1 MYRRTLKRVFL
12 GFLFLLILVSLFGRV
27 SFAASNAGQTAA
39 DFLLIGVGARAAG
52 MGGANSAVSDG
63 VDAAYWNPAGLTSVN
78 RGEVIL
84 GHFSWYQDIKMEHGS
99 VAWQVSD
106 KTTLAVSISY
116 LGYGTIDGRDVNGVS
131 LGEISAYDFYSG
143 VSAGYALSPE
153 ISVGFTGKF
162 ITQKLDDLNGSSFA
176 VDIGG
181 KYQQERFS
189 VAAVLIN
196 MGPDM
201 DFDGVVEPL
210 PSAGR
215 LGVAVRPVKADLL
228 TSIELEKRFHGGS
241 VIRQGFEFGF
251 SDQYFI
257 RSGYNYYPGQDN
269 RSFGTG
275 ITFGAGVQFGRA
287 QLDYA
292 YTPSE
297 HYSSED
303 LHRFSLVFKI
313 TD

>member
-1 MYRRTLKRVFL
+1 MYRRTLKRIFL
-12 GFLFLLILVSLFGRV
+12 GFLFLLVLVSLFGRV
-27 SFAASNAGQTAA
+27 SFAASDAGQTAA

-63 VDAAYWNPAGLTSVN
+63 VDAAYWNPAGLTSVEG
-78 RGEVIL
+78 GEVIL

-99 VAWQVSD
+99 GAWQVSD
-106 KTTLAVSISY
+106 KTTLAASISY

-131 LGEISAYDFYSG
+131 LGEISAYDFCG
-143 VSAGYALSPE
+143 G
-153 ISVGFTGKF
+153 ISVGYAVSEDVSVGLTGKF

-176 VDIGG
+176 FDIGS
-181 KYQQERFS
+181 KYQQEKFS
-189 VAAVLIN
+189 IAAVFTNL
-196 MGPDM
+196 GPAM
-201 DFDGVVEPL
+201 KFDGVSESL

-215 LGVAVRPVKADLL
+215 LGVAVRPLRADLL
-228 TSIELEKRFHGGS
+228 TSLEFEKRFHGGS
-241 VIRQGFEFGF
+241 VVRQGFELGF

-257 RSGYNYYPGQDN
+257 RTGYNFYPGQDN

-275 ITFGAGVQFGRA
+275 IAFGFGARFGRA

-292 YTPSE
+292 YTPTE

-303 LHRFSLVFKI
+303 LHRFSIVFKI
-313 TD
+313 AN